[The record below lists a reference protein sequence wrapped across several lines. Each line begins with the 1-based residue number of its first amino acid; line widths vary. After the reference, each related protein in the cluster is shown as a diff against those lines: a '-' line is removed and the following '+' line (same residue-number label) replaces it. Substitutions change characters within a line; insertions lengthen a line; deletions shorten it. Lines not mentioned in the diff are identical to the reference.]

1 MQDGTIRKISNKE
14 KLETILKHIELEVAE
29 KGELTGVREMRKHIC
44 YYLKGMQ
51 NASEIRDNI
60 NHMECKEEVK
70 KVLKEYFSRLDI

>member
-1 MQDGTIRKISNKE
+1 
-14 KLETILKHIELEVAE
+14 
-29 KGELTGVREMRKHIC
+29 MRKHIC

-60 NHMECKEEVK
+60 NHIECKEEVK